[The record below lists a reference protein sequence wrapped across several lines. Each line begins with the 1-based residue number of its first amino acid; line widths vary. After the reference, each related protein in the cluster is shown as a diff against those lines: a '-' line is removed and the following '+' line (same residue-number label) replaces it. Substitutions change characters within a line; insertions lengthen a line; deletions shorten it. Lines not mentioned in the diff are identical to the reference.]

1 MDKKSQSE
9 KNNVN
14 DLPSYL
20 FHQGTNFNAQDYL
33 GVHGK
38 EIGDGRFEYSFRV
51 WAPGAES
58 VSVVGDFSSWDQNK
72 GIPMERVTEQGVW
85 EAIAVFDRSIEGP
98 VNFVPRY

>member
-38 EIGDGRFEYSFRV
+38 EIGDGWF
-51 WAPGAES
+51 
-58 VSVVGDFSSWDQNK
+58 
-72 GIPMERVTEQGVW
+72 
-85 EAIAVFDRSIEGP
+85 
-98 VNFVPRY
+98 